1 MSGENE
7 RATDAGLSDHQ
18 RKRYA
23 RQLSLAE
30 IGTDGQEKL
39 KNASVCIIGAGG
51 LGSPAAMYLAAAG
64 IGTIGIA
71 DADEVELS
79 NLQRQIL
86 HSTKELGTKK
96 VESARKTLQH
106 LNPDTTVRTY
116 PVFVDADHIM
126 DIIRDYDIVIDAA
139 DNFETKFLIN
149 DACVLARKPFV
160 HAGVIRFQGQLMTY
174 VPQQGPCYRCIFK
187 EPPPEGAVPSASEA
201 GVFGAVCGVTGSLQA
216 MEAVKYLLGAGELL
230 TGKLLTY
237 DALRAQ
243 FRTIRLP
250 ARAQDCK
257 ACAGHYRIG
266 TNLRA

>member
-1 MSGENE
+1 MIGETGK
-7 RATDAGLSDHQ
+7 AADAGLSEKQ
-18 RKRYA
+18 RERYA

-30 IGTDGQEKL
+30 IGADGQEKL
-39 KNASVCIIGAGG
+39 KKARVCIIGAGG

-86 HSTKELGTKK
+86 HSTQELGTKK
-96 VESARKTLQH
+96 VASAKKTLQH
-106 LNPDTTVRTY
+106 LNPDTTVHTY

-126 DIIRDYDIVIDAA
+126 DLIRDYDIVIDAA

-250 ARAQDCK
+250 APAQDCK
-257 ACAGHYRIG
+257 ACAGHYRFQDRS
-266 TNLRA
+266 LK